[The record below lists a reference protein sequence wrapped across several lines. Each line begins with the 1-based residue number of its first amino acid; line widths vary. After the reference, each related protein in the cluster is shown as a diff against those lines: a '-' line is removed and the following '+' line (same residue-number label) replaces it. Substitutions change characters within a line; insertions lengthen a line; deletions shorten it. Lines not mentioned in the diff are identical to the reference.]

1 MIHDINVA
9 LSKQDY
15 CSLAALAADFANKD
29 TGHAIMSATSAQN
42 TGFDFDF
49 IDLVQYLSD
58 GALDEVPCIGLFRR
72 YLLIEKGYEKC
83 GHFFKAR
90 LAEFDH
96 IMPKNK
102 VIDFGYN
109 HLHARMIRESSP
121 TAENLIQLLRQEAA
135 FQFFHGMACPA
146 YREIQLFDLI
156 SKIIPSGHA
165 LDYASANAD
174 VGLYAA
180 LHGYTITTAQV
191 SGPMVEALKKR
202 FRLRKLSTELLPIE
216 EHCPIPELK
225 TNHFEM
231 IFANNSL
238 QETNDPLSLLEEF
251 RIALKSKG
259 GLVINRYPFEI
270 AHNSLVIDTAGRRKA
285 IQNYIAAH
293 FEPSSIAGV
302 FKKI

>member
-1 MIHDINVA
+1 MIHDINAA

-15 CSLAALAADFANKD
+15 CALAAISADMANKN
-29 TGHAIMSATSAQN
+29 TGHAIMSAISAKN
-42 TGFDFDF
+42 TGLDFDY
-49 IDLVQYLSD
+49 IDLIQYLSD
-58 GALDEVPCIGLFRR
+58 GALEEAPCIGLFRR

-96 IMPKNK
+96 IMPKCK
-102 VIDFGYN
+102 IIDFGYN
-109 HLHARMIRESSP
+109 HLRGRMMREVNPSATSM
-121 TAENLIQLLRQEAA
+121 IQLLRQEAA

-156 SKIIPSGHA
+156 SKIIPSGQL
-165 LDYASANAD
+165 LDYGSTNAD

-180 LHGYTITTAQV
+180 MHRYNVTTAQI
-191 SGPMVEALKKR
+191 SGSMLEGLNKR
-202 FRLRKLSTELLPIE
+202 FRLRKLNTDLLHIKE
-216 EHCPIPELK
+216 SCPIPEIK
-225 TNHFEM
+225 VNHFDI

-238 QETNDPLSLLEEF
+238 QDTNDPILLLEEF

-259 GLVINRYPFEI
+259 GLVINRYPFEPS
-270 AHNSLVIDTAGRRKA
+270 NNGLVIDTSGRRKA
-285 IQNYIAAH
+285 IHNYIAAH
-293 FEPSSIAGV
+293 FEPSSIDGV